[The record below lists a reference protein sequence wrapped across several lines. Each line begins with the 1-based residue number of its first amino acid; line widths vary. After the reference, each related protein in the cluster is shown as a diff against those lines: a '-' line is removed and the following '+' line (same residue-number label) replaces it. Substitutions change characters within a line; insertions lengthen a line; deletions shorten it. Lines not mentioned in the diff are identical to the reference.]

1 MHVLHGCRITIHTI
15 ILTQQVLEDM
25 SKRIDANTAAHV
37 ELKASVSDLSELIV
51 GQASNT
57 NSRFTSVDQALR
69 DVDRGVQVRHPRS
82 FMMSL

>member
-1 MHVLHGCRITIHTI
+1 
-15 ILTQQVLEDM
+15 M

-57 NSRFTSVDQALR
+57 NSRFTSVDQALK

-82 FMMSL
+82 FCDVLVMMSAATVHNP